1 MFFLCEKKMRYSLI
15 LCIAFTFLGC
25 SPRIQSEAATN
36 VAAKD
41 SLSILSDTYLARL
54 TKLEKFN
61 GVVLLEKN
69 RNIILR
75 KAYNIS
81 TDTSST
87 LFVTEKS
94 QFDLRSVAKL
104 FAKVSLVK
112 LENEGKLK
120 RTDLLEKYIPGFPNG
135 DKITIQHLMDN
146 RSGLPRELGESVKH
160 PIQLTADEVVALA
173 AKEALEFS
181 PGAKQQYSN
190 VGFQL
195 LYYIIGQLHGS
206 SFSGFLEN
214 AFFGPLAMNHSGD
227 NFDRATG
234 RLTDYAYGH
243 YLDDDNNMVC
253 ECSVLENEMKM
264 GNLHSTADDLALFLK
279 QLDQQN
285 YKSIAHNGSISHAGG
300 TRGKRAYV
308 ERNFEDQYTII
319 FLANYD
325 ALPFEKLVRDL
336 QSILRGQTVKMP
348 EAINRK
354 SVYISPAIL
363 KKYEGTYD
371 LVDAG
376 HLTLTIKLENDSL
389 YVYQKGINNGV
400 LYPESESTFF
410 SDKTSEESIRF
421 VEDKPG
427 EYFILMDFQ
436 GVQWKGIKIEKN

>member
-1 MFFLCEKKMRYSLI
+1 M
-15 LCIAFTFLGC
+15 LGC
-25 SPRIQSEAATN
+25 SPRIYPEADTGS
-36 VAAKD
+36 AAKD
-41 SLSILSDTYLARL
+41 SLRVLSDTYLSRL
-54 TKLEKFN
+54 TTLRKFN
-61 GVVLLEKN
+61 GVVLLEKDGSL
-69 RNIILR
+69 ILR
-75 KAYNIS
+75 RAYNIS
-81 TDTSST
+81 PDTSST

-120 RTDLLEKYIPGFPNG
+120 RSDLLEKYIPGFPNG

-146 RSGLPRELGESVKH
+146 RSGLPRELGGSIKH
-160 PIQLTADEVVALA
+160 PIELTADEVVGLA

-181 PGAKQQYSN
+181 PGTKEQYSN

-206 SFSGFLEN
+206 SFSGFLES
-214 AFFGPLAMNHSGD
+214 AFFGPLGMDHSGD
-227 NFDRATG
+227 NFDPDLG

-243 YLDDDNNMVC
+243 YLDGENNMVC
-253 ECSVLENEMKM
+253 ECSLLKNEMKM
-264 GNLHSTADDLALFLK
+264 GNLHSTVDDLALFLK
-279 QLDQQN
+279 QLDRQE
-285 YKSIAHNGSISHAGG
+285 YKTITQDGSVSHAGG

-308 ERNFEDQYTII
+308 ERNFEYNYTII
-319 FLANYD
+319 FLSNYD

-336 QSILRGQTVKMP
+336 QSMLRGHTVKMP
-348 EAINRK
+348 EAIDRK
-354 SVYISPAIL
+354 SVYVSPATL

-400 LYPESESTFF
+400 LYPESENTFF

-427 EYFILMDFQ
+427 KYFILLDFQ
-436 GVQWKGIKIEKN
+436 GVQWKGIKTDGN